1 MQQCL
6 VEYSDKQLQE
16 LEQALDS
23 TDTLHIV
30 HHLHQCIG
38 KATQHYH
45 KWTLKKKNTHRTA

>member
-23 TDTLHIV
+23 TDTFHIV
-30 HHLHQCIG
+30 HHMQECIS

-45 KWTLKKKNTHRTA
+45 KWTVKKKTHRTT